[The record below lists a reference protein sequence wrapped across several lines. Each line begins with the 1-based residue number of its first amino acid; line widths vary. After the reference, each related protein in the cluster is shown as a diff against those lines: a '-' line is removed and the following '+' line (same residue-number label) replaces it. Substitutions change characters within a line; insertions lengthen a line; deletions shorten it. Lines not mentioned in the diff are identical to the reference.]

1 MPAAEGLEVLPER
14 DLVPGSAGEVAERG
28 GIELLLREPLVV
40 EDVEGFVRNGLDRL
54 GRMAAL
60 LLTHG
65 FPPDVGG
72 IQTYLH
78 ARCLGTPEE
87 IAVAAPERPGA
98 DHFDREQPFP
108 VYRWPVPP
116 GLARPMQVVGPL
128 LESRKADEVE
138 WIECGTVLPVGLP
151 AYLLAR
157 RLRKPYLVW
166 THGRELFIA
175 QQPPWNVL
183 GGTDRMMRFL
193 LRDARAGMANSRATA
208 DVVQGLGV
216 RESRIH
222 VLHPPVI
229 APTGKAAEGPG
240 LRERLDLGERPFVLS
255 VSRLVPRKGHDLLL
269 RAVARAREECPDL
282 ACVIV
287 GEGTDR
293 APLETQVSEL
303 GLTGHAFLPG
313 RVEDLAEA
321 YSAATLF
328 ALLSRHVPERGWWEG
343 FGIVYREAGQFG
355 LPVVATRVGGIPD
368 AVEDGQTGFLVPQ
381 DDVEAAAA
389 AIVRIVRDPGLA
401 KRLGDA
407 GRARATVKPEWQTI
421 RAVMTDRHSS
431 P

>member
-1 MPAAEGLEVLPER
+1 
-14 DLVPGSAGEVAERG
+14 
-28 GIELLLREPLVV
+28 
-40 EDVEGFVRNGLDRL
+40 
-54 GRMAAL
+54 MAAL

-87 IAVAAPERPGA
+87 IAVVAPERPGA
-98 DHFDREQPFP
+98 GDFDREQPFP
-108 VYRWPVPP
+108 VYRWPVPL

-128 LESRKADEVE
+128 LESRKTDEVE

-151 AYLLAR
+151 AYALAR

-193 LRDARAGMANSRATA
+193 LRNARAVMANSHATA
-208 DVVQGLGV
+208 DVVQGFGV
-216 RESRIH
+216 PQSRIH
-222 VLHPPVI
+222 VLTPGVLPGSGER
-229 APTGKAAEGPG
+229 PDPSGPG
-240 LRERLDLGERPFVLS
+240 LRERLGLGERPLVLS
-255 VSRLVPRKGHDLLL
+255 VSRLVPRKGQDLLL
-269 RAVARAREECPDL
+269 GAVARAREECPDL

-293 APLETQVSEL
+293 ERLQAQVREL
-303 GLTGHAFLPG
+303 GLTEHAFLPG

-368 AVEDGQTGFLVPQ
+368 AVEDGETGFLVPQ

-389 AIVRIVRDPGLA
+389 AIVRIVRDPELA
-401 KRLGDA
+401 RRLGEA
-407 GRARATVKPEWQTI
+407 GRERAAMQPEWQTI
-421 RAVMTDRHSS
+421 RAVMTDRHS
-431 P
+431 PP